1 MLIRSNQIK
10 KKQKQCQK
18 IKKKNHNTSEK
29 KRKFL
34 CQSHGG
40 GMSNEKFSLIFF
52 LNTKN
57 NFTKLL

>member
-1 MLIRSNQIK
+1 MSIRNK
-10 KKQKQCQK
+10 NNVEK
-18 IKKKNHNTSEK
+18 IKKKYHNTSEK

-40 GMSNEKFSLIFF
+40 GMSNKKFSLIF
-52 LNTKN
+52 LLIIWN